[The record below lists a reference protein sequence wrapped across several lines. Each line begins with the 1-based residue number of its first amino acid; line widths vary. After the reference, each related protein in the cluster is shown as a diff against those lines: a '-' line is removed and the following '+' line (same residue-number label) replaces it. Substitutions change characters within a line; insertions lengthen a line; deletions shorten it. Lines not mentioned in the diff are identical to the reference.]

1 MGVVAKNGIGLG
13 DEGILSE
20 DFDNFGNF
28 GLIVNWYSNNTLSLS
43 KFFLYQIN
51 NVLLQV
57 NHIHLSV
64 LEVPSP
70 FLVLFES
77 LPLFLPVKMGQV
89 VVHVAGSDGEG
100 LEESLVGHGLES
112 HVLVF
117 DVEHVQLVVQGQ
129 VWVDVL
135 GV

>member
-1 MGVVAKNGIGLG
+1 
-13 DEGILSE
+13 
-20 DFDNFGNF
+20 
-28 GLIVNWYSNNTLSLS
+28 LS
-43 KFFLYQIN
+43 KFFLDQIDHI
-51 NVLLQV
+51 LLQV

-64 LEVPSP
+64 LEVFYPV
-70 FLVLFES
+70 LVLFES
-77 LPLFLPVKMGQV
+77 LPLFLQVKVGQV
-89 VVHVAGSDGEG
+89 LVHVAGSNGERF
-100 LEESLVGHGLES
+100 EEGLVGHGLET